1 MGVDRLTCGTALD
14 IKLAPHILDDGRCA
28 DILSGLV
35 KGFCDLGG
43 MFMQFDVVDNRVLLE
58 AQAHPELHRDLSVRI
73 SGWSARFVTLSK
85 EWQQMII
92 ERTTQEK

>member
-1 MGVDRLTCGTALD
+1 M
-14 IKLAPHILDDGRCA
+14 I
-28 DILSGLV
+28 
-35 KGFCDLGG
+35 
-43 MFMQFDVVDNRVLLE
+43 DNRTLLD
-58 AQAHPELHRDLSVRI
+58 AQVHPELHRDLSVRI